1 MRVEKDR
8 TLTEQ
13 GNVEKQSGL
22 GERSGISN
30 SILGLLRRHQA
41 DLKGMQSVGA
51 ARYKFLESG
60 MGSDGCCVNL
70 CTFCWERIQ
79 MTGAQKWQEVAV
91 FGKRGGSIGE
101 KSS

>member
-13 GNVEKQSGL
+13 GNVEKRPGL

-30 SILGLLRRHQA
+30 SILGLLRRQA
-41 DLKGMQSVGA
+41 DVKGMQSVGA

-70 CTFCWERIQ
+70 CTCC
-79 MTGAQKWQEVAV
+79 G
-91 FGKRGGSIGE
+91 RGYR
-101 KSS
+101 